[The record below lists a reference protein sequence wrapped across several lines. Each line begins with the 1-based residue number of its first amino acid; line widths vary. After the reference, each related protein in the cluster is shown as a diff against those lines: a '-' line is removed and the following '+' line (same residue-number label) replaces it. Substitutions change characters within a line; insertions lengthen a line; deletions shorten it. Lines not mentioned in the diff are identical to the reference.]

1 MSNNVRL
8 SRGLV
13 SRAIGISALIAILFV
28 LGCST
33 NGGNFAVV
41 TTSSQLTAAVVN
53 TAYAGATLTASHG
66 TAPYTWTAT
75 TGALPPGMSLSS
87 AGAISGTPTQSGAF
101 NFTVQAKDSATPTAH
116 TATASLTLNVNQV
129 PAITSATSTTFTAGA
144 SGTFTVTATGFP
156 APTFTET
163 GALPAGVTLTAAS
176 GVLAGTAGAGT
187 GGTYPITIT
196 AQNGVTPN
204 ATQSFTLT
212 VNQAPAITSQVS
224 AGFAAGVQ
232 STFTVTVT
240 GFPAPTLSET
250 GALPTGVTFNAST
263 GVLSGSTSAQG
274 SYPVVFTAANGIGS
288 NASQNFTLVVGLAP
302 AITSG
307 NSTTFTVGT
316 PGTFTVTASGSPA
329 STFSETGALPSGVT
343 LNATTGLLSGTPA
356 VGTGGS
362 YSLTITAQNTVP
374 PNATQSFTLTVNE
387 APAITSNN
395 NATFTLSSNGTFKV
409 TSSGNPTATLTETGS
424 LPSAVTFVDNHD
436 GTATISGIPATGTAG
451 AYPIT
456 ITALNGI
463 GAGASQSFTLTVS
476 AAIPCGSG
484 SESLLNGQY
493 TFALRGF
500 DAIGPVS
507 VGGIFNADGT
517 GKVATLVG
525 VEDIN
530 STSSSGVQN
539 LSINSAGSSYKV
551 GSDHRGCLTIHT
563 SAGTQIFRF
572 SLGGISSGVAS
583 IGHIVEFDATG
594 SNTAGVL
601 RLQTSAPFSTSSISG
616 NYAFGASGPDVPSGK
631 FAIVGMLNLSGGSVV
646 TTGANPSVIDT
657 NDKGNINLTGGS
669 VYPTTPIALNAGGTY
684 SIASNGRGTL
694 SLIVSAGSSSTVHVI
709 VYAVS
714 TQEFLIL
721 PGDVQSQNGLFVGS
735 AMLQS
740 GAPFSTSSLNGNSI
754 LYTTG
759 LGTNGS
765 TTVSRVSA
773 GILSANSG
781 TFTFS
786 GQQNNGGTLQ
796 AQSVT
801 GGTATVGGNGR
812 VTVAGGGGGSA
823 PIIYLAK
830 ANKGF
835 VLFADTSTTSAHVES
850 GFLEPQT
857 GGPFSAASAN
867 GTYAFGSIQPDDV
880 TLSVE
885 SGVATFNGITTQVS
899 GTSDNN
905 SSGTLNPGNT
915 FGPVS
920 YSVDSTGLGL
930 IPAGCSIDGTTGQNG
945 TCQNFFY
952 MISPTR
958 AVVVDATSS
967 TTPVDPHLE
976 VADQ

>member
-1 MSNNVRL
+1 
-8 SRGLV
+8 LV
-13 SRAIGISALIAILFV
+13 VGVA
-28 LGCST
+28 
-33 NGGNFAVV
+33 
-41 TTSSQLTAAVVN
+41 
-53 TAYAGATLTASHG
+53 
-66 TAPYTWTAT
+66 
-75 TGALPPGMSLSS
+75 
-87 AGAISGTPTQSGAF
+87 
-101 NFTVQAKDSATPTAH
+101 
-116 TATASLTLNVNQV
+116 
-129 PAITSATSTTFTAGA
+129 PAITSGNSATFTVGTL
-144 SGTFTVTATGFP
+144 GTFTVTATGSP
-156 APTFTET
+156 SPTFS
-163 GALPAGVTLTAAS
+163 VT
-176 GVLAGTAGAGT
+176 AGT
-187 GGTYPITIT
+187 
-196 AQNGVTPN
+196 
-204 ATQSFTLT
+204 
-212 VNQAPAITSQVS
+212 
-224 AGFAAGVQ
+224 
-232 STFTVTVT
+232 
-240 GFPAPTLSET
+240 
-250 GALPTGVTFNAST
+250 LPT
-263 GVLSGSTSAQG
+263 
-274 SYPVVFTAANGIGS
+274 
-288 NASQNFTLVVGLAP
+288 
-302 AITSG
+302 
-307 NSTTFTVGT
+307 
-316 PGTFTVTASGSPA
+316 
-329 STFSETGALPSGVT
+329 GVT

-356 VGTGGS
+356 AGTGAV
-362 YSLTITAQNTVP
+362 YSITITAQNTVP

-395 NATFTLSSNGTFKV
+395 SATFTLGSNGTFRV
-409 TSSGNPTATLTETGS
+409 TTSGNPTATLTETGS
-424 LPSAVTFVDNHD
+424 LPSAVTFVDNLD

-451 AYPIT
+451 SYPIT

-463 GAGASQSFTLTVS
+463 GAGANQSFTLTVS

-539 LSINSAGSSYKV
+539 LSINSASSSYKV
-551 GSDHRGCLTIHT
+551 GSDHRGCLTINT

-583 IGHIVEFDATG
+583 IGHIVEFDTTG

-631 FAIVGMLNLSGGSVV
+631 FAIVGMLDLSGGSVV

-657 NDKGNINLTGGS
+657 NDTGNINVTGSS
-669 VYPTTPIALNAGGTY
+669 VYPTTPIALSAGGTY
-684 SIASNGRGTL
+684 SITSNGRGALT
-694 SLIVSAGSSSTVHVI
+694 LIVPGGSGSTVHVI

-714 TQEFLIL
+714 TKEFLML
-721 PGDVQSQNGLFVGS
+721 PGDVQSLNGLYLGS
-735 AMLQS
+735 AMQQS
-740 GAPFSTSSLNGNSI
+740 GGPFSTSSLNASSI

-759 LGTNGS
+759 LGNNGG
-765 TTVSRVSA
+765 TVVSRVSA
-773 GILSANSG
+773 GILTPSNG
-781 TFTFS
+781 TFAFS
-786 GQQNNGGTLQ
+786 GQQNNGGTVQ
-796 AQSVT
+796 AQSAT
-801 GGTATVGGNGR
+801 AGTYAVAANGR
-812 VTVAGGGGGSA
+812 VTFASGGGGSA
-823 PIIYLAK
+823 PIIYLVS

-835 VLFADTSTTSAHVES
+835 ALFADTSTTSAHVES

-880 TLSVE
+880 TLSIE
-885 SGVATFNGITTQVS
+885 SGVVAFNGSTTQVN

-915 FGPVS
+915 FGPMS

-930 IPAGCSIDGTTGQNG
+930 IPAGCSVDGTTGQNG